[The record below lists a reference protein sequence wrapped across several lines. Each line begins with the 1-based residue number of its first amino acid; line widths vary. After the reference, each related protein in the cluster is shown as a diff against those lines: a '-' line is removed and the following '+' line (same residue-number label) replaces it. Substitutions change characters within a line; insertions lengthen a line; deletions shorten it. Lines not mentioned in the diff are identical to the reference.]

1 MDYKTPDE
9 EPNELNEPHAS
20 YGASKKM
27 KLRIFKSFEEA
38 NEADAKEAAL
48 RTPEQ
53 RIKDT
58 VELILRVYG
67 VTREEIKARN
77 KKLRINFTNHR

>member
-1 MDYKTPDE
+1 MDYNTPDE
-9 EPNELNEPHAS
+9 ENNKLNEPQTS
-20 YGASKKM
+20 YGAQPKM

-38 NEADAKEAAL
+38 AEAEAQDAAL

-77 KKLRINFTNHR
+77 KKLRINFNVR